1 MTVLVRM
8 GGSDQATRER
18 RGMTRRPD
26 QRRWD
31 DVRIRTE
38 LARFLAGRDE
48 WPSYAEF
55 QRAGR
60 RALRDA
66 ITRAGGT
73 VRWAAEMG
81 VRHVEHRPG
90 YAPIWTEERV
100 RTDLA
105 GYLAGRAVW
114 PSRQQFERDGLT
126 ALRNAINRTG
136 GPDRWAAELGLARR
150 DRLSGIRRG
159 WTPQVV
165 EAQLIQLIGGGTRW
179 PSRGE
184 FERAG
189 LGSMLVS
196 IYRHEGPAYWARR
209 MNVERPPS
217 VGGHGRT
224 VWTQERI
231 RDELE
236 RFCAGR
242 ATWPTE
248 REFLDAGHGAL
259 YRAASR
265 QGGIGYWAD
274 QSGLPRRPRR
284 G

>member
-1 MTVLVRM
+1 M

-18 RGMTRRPD
+18 RWMTRRPD

-48 WPSYAEF
+48 WPSYREF

-60 RALRDA
+60 RALRDE

-105 GYLAGRAVW
+105 GYVAGRAVW
-114 PSRQQFERDGLT
+114 PSRQEFERDGLT
-126 ALRNAINRTG
+126 ALRTAITRTG
-136 GPDRWAAELGLARR
+136 GPDRWAAELGLARP

-159 WTPQVV
+159 WTPEVI
-165 EAQLIQLIGGGTRW
+165 EAQLTRLIGDATTW
-179 PSRGE
+179 PSVRA

-189 LGSMLVS
+189 LGSMLSS
-196 IYRHEGPAYWARR
+196 IYRHEGPAYWAQR
-209 MNVERPPS
+209 MNVDKPLR
-217 VGGHGRT
+217 VGGHGRA
-224 VWTQERI
+224 VWTPERI
-231 RDELE
+231 REELE
-236 RFCAGR
+236 RFCSGR
-242 ATWPTE
+242 PGWPTE
-248 REFLDAGHGAL
+248 REFLIAGRGPL

-265 QGGIGYWAD
+265 KGGVAYWAD
-274 QSGLPRRPRR
+274 QLGLPRRPRR